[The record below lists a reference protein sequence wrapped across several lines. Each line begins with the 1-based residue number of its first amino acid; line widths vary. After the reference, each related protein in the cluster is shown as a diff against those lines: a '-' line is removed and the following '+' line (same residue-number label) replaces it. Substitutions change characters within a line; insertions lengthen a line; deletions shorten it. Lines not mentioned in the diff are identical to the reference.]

1 VSDAAVRFT
10 WKNSTS
16 TPCGGSSVIESDT
29 GTVFP
34 DGGAGMEC
42 VVDEEQPDNS
52 VDAMAARNRNKR
64 ALRIGASN
72 CNVRKRF
79 AA

>member
-1 VSDAAVRFT
+1 
-10 WKNSTS
+10 
-16 TPCGGSSVIESDT
+16 
-29 GTVFP
+29 
-34 DGGAGMEC
+34 MEC
-42 VVDEEQPDNS
+42 VVDEEQPENS
-52 VDAMAARNRNKR
+52 VDAMAARNRNED